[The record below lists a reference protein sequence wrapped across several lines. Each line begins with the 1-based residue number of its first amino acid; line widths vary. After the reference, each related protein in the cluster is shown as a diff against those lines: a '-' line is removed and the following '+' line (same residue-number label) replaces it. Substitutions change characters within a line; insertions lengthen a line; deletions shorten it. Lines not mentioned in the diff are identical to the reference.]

1 MFAYCY
7 IQNPYLI
14 IVSAHAYTLLLC
26 FASLGFPF
34 AKSKFV
40 TSSSSTSVGCAKH
53 VSHQLVYLAVEQFI
67 VAYTEVVVIFFVVH
81 GLLLLGGFG
90 RLLVSVGGFEV
101 GDYLLCEV
109 YIIEV
114 VGIVGK
120 VDNKCVLRYARFF
133 FL

>member
-1 MFAYCY
+1 ML
-7 IQNPYLI
+7 LI
-14 IVSAHAYTLLLC
+14 PVIE
-26 FASLGFPF
+26 
-34 AKSKFV
+34 
-40 TSSSSTSVGCAKH
+40 
-53 VSHQLVYLAVEQFI
+53 LVYVNLVGVIHNVILRRPHIPGVFGVHLAVEQFI